1 VDHQGAPARH
11 RWQEG
16 LILGAV
22 VVESGA
28 QLLLAS
34 ASLGLWQAGLALALG
49 LALLARHRHWP
60 WLLPLV
66 QVLNGFA
73 GSITVLIIATY
84 TFSTRCPSRLLTLL
98 FALLAAGTATLTPL
112 LLMRDQPEAALM
124 TIVLTTLVVAA
135 ATSIGLYT
143 AVRRALL
150 AELRERAEQAE
161 SGRAAAEEQARR
173 AERTRIAREMHDIV
187 AHKISLVAL
196 QAGALEVNENLTPLE
211 VRNAAGL
218 MRQSAS
224 QALTELRQVLG
235 ILRGEEEGAP
245 LAPQPTWED
254 VRKLVEG
261 SRDAGIDVELFDFID
276 DPVPD
281 TLARTAYRV
290 VQEGLTNIHKH
301 ARAARSRVALI
312 GEAGDTLLIEI
323 TNVLPRGYATDLPG
337 ARMGL
342 SGIETRVAHAGG
354 TITSGP
360 TEDGNFTVKAVIP
373 WPTTDAGHG

>member
-1 VDHQGAPARH
+1 
-11 RWQEG
+11 
-16 LILGAV
+16 
-22 VVESGA
+22 
-28 QLLLAS
+28 
-34 ASLGLWQAGLALALG
+34 
-49 LALLARHRHWP
+49 
-60 WLLPLV
+60 
-66 QVLNGFA
+66 
-73 GSITVLIIATY
+73 
-84 TFSTRCPSRLLTLL
+84 
-98 FALLAAGTATLTPL
+98 
-112 LLMRDQPEAALM
+112 
-124 TIVLTTLVVAA
+124 
-135 ATSIGLYT
+135 
-143 AVRRALL
+143 
-150 AELRERAEQAE
+150 
-161 SGRAAAEEQARR
+161 
-173 AERTRIAREMHDIV
+173 
-187 AHKISLVAL
+187 
-196 QAGALEVNENLTPLE
+196 
-211 VRNAAGL
+211 

>member
-1 VDHQGAPARH
+1 VNRATVAP
-11 RWQEG
+11 G
-16 LILGAV
+16 LTGRGIILV
-22 VVESGA
+22 VLVVLEFALRLRLIGTDALLVTVLGLVLGLS
-28 QLLLAS
+28 LLARERQWRWLVPV
-34 ASLGLWQAGLALALG
+34 AMVLNAVGGSLVV
-49 LALLARHRHWP
+49 ALLAPFAFTRRQP
-60 WLLPLV
+60 RALPSVLV
-66 QVLNGFA
+66 
-73 GSITVLIIATY
+73 TVLGITSALVSGLVLGAFANTDPLIA
-84 TFSTRCPSRLLTLL
+84 LTLAVL
-98 FALLAAGTATLTPL
+98 ALTSGL
-112 LLMRDQPEAALM
+112 LGIYLRTRSDLEL
-124 TIVLTTLVVAA
+124 
-135 ATSIGLYT
+135 
-143 AVRRALL
+143 
-150 AELRERAEQAE
+150 ELRARAEEAEARQA
-161 SGRAAAEEQARR
+161 SAEEQARR